1 MSGKDTPGILGEKV
15 LAATRFLE
23 FKQIAYLNRLG
34 EERKWDMVARV
45 GGRRAVMIVPFYGDR
60 LVVTREYRVPIGDYE
75 YSFPA
80 GLIDDGENPEEAAR
94 REMREETGLEILD
107 ILTVSP
113 PVYNS
118 PGLSDEAIT
127 LVYARVGGTASREFL
142 EPDEDI
148 ETLLLTR
155 EEVAKL
161 MNDRT
166 KCIGAKAWVEFHH
179 FVNDP
184 ASGI

>member
-1 MSGKDTPGILGEKV
+1 MGGKDTPGILGEKV

-45 GGRRAVMIVPFYGDR
+45 GGRRAVMIVPFCGEK
-60 LVVTREYRVPIGDYE
+60 LVVTREFRVPIGDYE

-80 GLIDDGENPEEAAR
+80 GLIDDGEDVVTAAK
-94 REMREETGLEILD
+94 RELREETGLEIRK

-113 PVYNS
+113 SVYNS
-118 PGLSDEAIT
+118 PGLTDEAVT
-127 LVYARVGGTASREFL
+127 LVYAEVGGEISRDGL

-148 ETLLLTR
+148 ETLVLSR
-155 EEVAKL
+155 DEVAAL
-161 MNDRT
+161 MADEKNLV
-166 KCIGAKAWVEFHH
+166 GAKAWMEFYH
-179 FVNDP
+179 FVN
-184 ASGI
+184 GK